1 MNSKYYTPTIEEFH
15 VEFEFE
21 VQGLKDNEVIWQS
34 ISAKNISALTLVDRM
49 TTRVKYLDKE
59 DIEECGWKFVEKSD
73 ILKFKQKEPYDYKG
87 TEHEVFWNLW
97 FYDDNRVIIHNGLLY
112 DSEVTL
118 FTGRIKNKS
127 ELKRLMKQLGIYEQH
142 NK

>member
-1 MNSKYYTPTIEEFH
+1 MEDIKYYTPTIEEFH

-59 DIEECGWKFVEKSD
+59 DIESLGWKE
-73 ILKFKQKEPYDYKG
+73 
-87 TEHEVFWNLW
+87 
-97 FYDDNRVIIHNGLLY
+97 GLLRINNKELHVFRY
-112 DSEVTL
+112 GEYVITSIFKNGNIVDISLFSTL
-118 FTGRIKNKS
+118 SPLLSRVFRGTIKNKS
-127 ELKRLMKQLGIYEQH
+127 ELKRLMQQLGIYEQH